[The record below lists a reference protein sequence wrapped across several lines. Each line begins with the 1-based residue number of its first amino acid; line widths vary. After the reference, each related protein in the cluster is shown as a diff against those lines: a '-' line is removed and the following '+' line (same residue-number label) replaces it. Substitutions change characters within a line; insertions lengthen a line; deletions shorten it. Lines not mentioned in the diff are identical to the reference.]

1 MKNKEIQEAR
11 MKGYFIDATKSILRG
26 EGLKALSVRSV
37 ADQAGY
43 SYATMYNCF
52 KDINDLVFVC
62 VKDFQDEI
70 EHFVEDKIEA
80 IPAGLGKLRAAINAY
95 VAYFVEY
102 PGIFELFFIAR
113 GGEFGNKATI
123 IEIIDNSLENAGK
136 SEWEY
141 CVENNLISREQ
152 AAFKIAQLKYT
163 ITGLLLFYLNRR
175 IPVSHSDFI
184 EISTGQIDQVLN

>member
-43 SYATMYNCF
+43 SYATMYNYF

-70 EHFVEDKIEA
+70 ERFVENKIEE
-80 IPAGLGKLRAAINAY
+80 IPPGLGKLRAAINAY

-102 PGIFELFFIAR
+102 PGIFELFFIAK

-123 IEIIDNSLENAGK
+123 IKIIDNSLENAGK
-136 SEWEY
+136 SEWDY
-141 CVENNLISREQ
+141 CVEEKLISREQ
-152 AAFKIAQLKYT
+152 ANLKIAQLKYT
-163 ITGLLLFYLNRR
+163 ITGLLLFYLNRG
-175 IPVSHSDFI
+175 IPDSYNDFMKVSS
-184 EISTGQIDQVLN
+184 GQIDQIFN